1 MRHARPGQVLDELI
15 LQIEDLVDR
24 PVELH
29 GGGRSR
35 QRHLEHLRGDPD
47 AIAKALVGAGDDKGG
62 AEPATELERM
72 PIVGAA
78 SSGDQVSLQLEH
90 VLARNH
96 RHAADLREVG
106 GQRFGDALP
115 DPLVELIA
123 RRFRVIGEPMRIRVL
138 DRLRTGEA
146 TVLELTDALGSSQ
159 QNVSKHLQVLHD
171 ARILSRRKEGTHAYY
186 AIADEAVLALC
197 EQVCGSLQ
205 RQFTELNALMTG
217 TS

>member
-1 MRHARPGQVLDELI
+1 MEL
-15 LQIEDLVDR
+15 
-24 PVELH
+24 PH
-29 GGGRSR
+29 
-35 QRHLEHLRGDPD
+35 P
-47 AIAKALVGAGDDKGG
+47 
-62 AEPATELERM
+62 
-72 PIVGAA
+72 
-78 SSGDQVSLQLEH
+78 
-90 VLARNH
+90 
-96 RHAADLREVG
+96 
-106 GQRFGDALP
+106 LP

-123 RRFRVIGEPMRIRVL
+123 RRFRVIGEPMRIRLL
-138 DRLRTGEA
+138 DRLRAGEA

-205 RQFTELNALMTG
+205 RQFTELNALMEG